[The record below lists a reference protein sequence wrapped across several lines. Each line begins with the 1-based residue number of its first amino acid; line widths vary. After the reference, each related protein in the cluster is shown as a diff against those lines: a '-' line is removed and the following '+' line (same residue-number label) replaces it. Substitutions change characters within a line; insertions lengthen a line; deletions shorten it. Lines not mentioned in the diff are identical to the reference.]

1 MMTTKEKIREQI
13 IENEKNELKGL
24 KEMYQIH
31 AEAADIDEESS
42 LSSDDFVTQDQN
54 RDSAKVLEVR
64 IQQLKSELDYFL
76 NLDISPKN
84 KVELGA
90 LVMTDSLNFFV
101 GISTSMFQLD
111 GKNYI
116 GIEVNAP
123 IYGALKDAQAG
134 DEVSFNDKKYK
145 ILEVL

>member
-1 MMTTKEKIREQI
+1 MTAKEKIRNQI

-42 LSSDDFVTQDQN
+42 LSSEDFVTQDQN
-54 RDSAKVLEVR
+54 RDSAKVLEMR
-64 IQQLKSELDYFL
+64 IQQLKNELDYFL
-76 NLDISPKN
+76 NLDISPKT
-84 KVELGA
+84 KVEPGA

-101 GISTSMFQLD
+101 GISASMFQSD

-123 IYGALKDAQAG
+123 IYSALRDAQAG

-145 ILEVL
+145 ILEIL